1 MDVISLEENLPMR
14 KNNVLLATAIAAT
27 LVASMNASYA
37 GLANHPECASCT
49 AAVTT
54 TINVATYSLVP
65 IVDQAKGVIY
75 GTHLFGS
82 NSDTLILPK
91 ESGVYADAKWTIEG
105 TPTGKIQ
112 LVATLQGAS
121 FSGNPILAYNGL
133 VDPTLL
139 PAPDAMT
146 TDCTPAT
153 TPTQC
158 TWRFGNTVTPL
169 SNGESFNI
177 LYKLTKAATTLGTD
191 GGEVKM
197 TVKLGTVTAPNVMGE
212 QTITVATGKDPF
224 TVQFSGTDNTYIK
237 VAVAEENKA
246 FVTQMPTAV
255 GTDPEYLGANE
266 VVFGYMYIQPEK
278 YVKSDNG
285 YTDWMLGNISVTTG
299 GDPAFGAGYNK
310 ETAILTTLTV
320 SENGQFAASTG
331 SNGSVYLRA
340 AGQNIAAKSITDTN
354 AVWELTDTDLSN
366 MVNKATDTTGGC
378 KSGEYCI
385 PLVIK
390 ANGTTPINIP
400 PENGPKVEFN
410 LDYASATSKKSL
422 LYPAEDAPEVL
433 LTRYIQ
439 DGVSCWVFNVPFPE
453 AIDELN
459 LRIINDSTI
468 TPVGTDC
475 VWGTLYKK
483 EGKEP
488 LGNKV
493 PFGCPTKEGTLYI
506 GSNKLWGEL
515 FPTVTGGSRG
525 SMLITSTLA
534 KMEVLALLRLKSP
547 PCFGNVPGGCSTPNT
562 NPLTNLSTGAHG
574 VACAPNYR

>member
-27 LVASMNASYA
+27 LVVSMNASYA
-37 GLANHPECASCT
+37 GLANYPECASCAT
-49 AAVTT
+49 AVTEAIGT
-54 TINVATYSLVP
+54 ATYSLVP
-65 IVDQAKGVIY
+65 IPDKAKGVIY

-91 ESGVYADAKWTIEG
+91 ENGIYADARWTIEG

-112 LVATLQGAS
+112 LMATLQGAS
-121 FSGNPILAYNGL
+121 FSGNPILAYKGAP
-133 VDPTLL
+133 DPTLL
-139 PAPDAMT
+139 PAPDIMT

-158 TWRFGNTVTPL
+158 TWRFGNATTSL
-169 SNGESFNI
+169 SNGDSFNI

-278 YVKSDNG
+278 YVKIDDG
-285 YTDWMLGNISVTTG
+285 YSEWMLGGN
-299 GDPAFGAGYNK
+299 ALAGYNK
-310 ETAILTTLTV
+310 DNAILTTLTI

-340 AGQNIAAKSITDTN
+340 QGQNIAAKSITDTD
-354 AVWELTDTDLSN
+354 AVWQLTDTDLGN
-366 MVNKATDTTGGC
+366 MVKGATDSTGKCNTTTNVN
-378 KSGEYCI
+378 CI

-390 ANGTTPINIP
+390 VNGTTPINIP
-400 PENGPKVEFN
+400 PENGPKVQFN
-410 LDYASATSKKSL
+410 LDYASATSKKGL
-422 LYPAEDAPEVL
+422 LYPVKDAPEVL

-439 DGVSCWVFNVPFPE
+439 DGVSCWVFNVPFP
-453 AIDELN
+453 AAMDELN

-483 EGKEP
+483 EGGEP

-493 PFGCPTKEGTLYI
+493 PLGCPTKEGTLYI
-506 GSNKLWGEL
+506 GFNKLWGPEGL
-515 FPTVTGGSRG
+515 FPTVTGGGRG
-525 SMLITSTLA
+525 QMLITSTLA